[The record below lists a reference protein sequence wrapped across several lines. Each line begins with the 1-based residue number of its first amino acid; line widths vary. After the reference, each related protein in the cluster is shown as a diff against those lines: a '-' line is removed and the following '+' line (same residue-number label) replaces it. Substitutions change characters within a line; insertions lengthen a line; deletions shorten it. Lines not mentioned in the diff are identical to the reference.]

1 MAGVNKERAVKAGG
15 IEAMAKIISAH
26 IGKSDICCQSCNVLD
41 VLIPDKSKTPLTDK
55 TRN

>member
-26 IGKSDICCQSCNVLD
+26 INNPDVCCQSCNILD
-41 VLIPDKSKTPLTDK
+41 ILIPDEGKAPLTDK